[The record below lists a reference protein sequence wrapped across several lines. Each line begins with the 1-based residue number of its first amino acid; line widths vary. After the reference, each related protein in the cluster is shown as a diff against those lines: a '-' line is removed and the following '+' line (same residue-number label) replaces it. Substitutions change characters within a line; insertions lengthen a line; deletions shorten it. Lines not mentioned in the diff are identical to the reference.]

1 MFLSSAGLKKSR
13 GSFIFMVCSL
23 SLSIHFPASN
33 RLYLHVFTCCWID
46 LNSFLACASLID
58 CCIQFHP
65 TLVRLSWLS
74 HSVESPH
81 FMERAAFS
89 KKLSK
94 KNYST
99 ATLWK
104 NNNQPS
110 VMLSCAVRKWYY
122 VKTKMILLLDFSFS
136 CKFFFE
142 CNFQKKSFKN
152 NTI

>member
-1 MFLSSAGLKKSR
+1 MALSPYRFISLHRTGFTFMSSFAAGYTWIVFELCASHINC
-13 GSFIFMVCSL
+13 F
-23 SLSIHFPASN
+23 ASN
-33 RLYLHVFTCCWID
+33 ST
-46 LNSFLACASLID
+46 
-58 CCIQFHP
+58 P

-89 KKLSK
+89 KKISK

-104 NNNQPS
+104 TNNQPS

-142 CNFQKKSFKN
+142 CNFQKESFKN